1 MIKKIVFLGGEDVSA
16 RIDISKRLI
25 KVGYEIEIIGSE
37 DAGLF
42 VENNIKYT
50 KLILNREFNITD
62 DLKTIVTL
70 RTLLKQFSEDVIVH
84 AFDTKLTMFLPIASI
99 GLKKIRVVRTINGMG
114 RIFTAQNV
122 TNSFLS
128 LLYKLIHKSVKNNVD
143 FTIFQNS
150 DNFKYFVKKGLVG
163 KANSVVISSSG
174 INLGDYSEIVEESV
188 KEDLKSKYI
197 KYKLSP
203 TFILVSRMIKQKGI
217 SNFLEAAK
225 LFYSNGYRANFL
237 LVGQLDSNKDS
248 LALEYIDSYSEYV
261 NYLGK
266 QTNIKELLSIS
277 DIFVLPTY
285 YSEGVPRVLL
295 EASAMS
301 LALLTT
307 NMPGCNDV
315 LIDGF
320 NGFTVEVNDTKDL
333 YFKMSSL
340 VENLDELNRMK
351 INALKHVDKFS
362 LEKVTLQCHD
372 VYSKVSA
379 VK

>member
-16 RIDISKRLI
+16 RIAISKRLI

-42 VENNIKYT
+42 VENDIKYT
-50 KLILNREFNITD
+50 KLILNREFNIVHD
-62 DLKTIVTL
+62 VKTILTL
-70 RTLLKQFSEDVIVH
+70 RALLKHFGEDVIVH

-114 RIFTAQNV
+114 RIFTAQNM

-128 LLYKLIHKSVKNNVD
+128 LLYKLIHKSVKGNVD
-143 FTIFQNS
+143 FTIFQNT
-150 DNFKYFVKKGLVG
+150 DNFKYFLKNGLVG

-174 INLGDYSEIVEESV
+174 INLGDYSETVEESV
-188 KEDLKSKYI
+188 KEDLKSKYL
-197 KYKLSP
+197 KYRLSP

-217 SNFLEAAK
+217 NNFLEAAK
-225 LFYSNGYRANFL
+225 LFHIHGYRANFL

-333 YFKMSSL
+333 YFKMSLL
-340 VENLDELNRMK
+340 VENLDDLNRMK

-362 LEKVTLQCHD
+362 LDKVTLQCLD
-372 VYSKVSA
+372 VYSRVSEF
-379 VK
+379 K